1 MKVSIENFRKK
12 ALAVVAAALATIAAA
27 SPDIKEASSLMEKG
41 HYAEAF
47 KAYEKIVFAFDGSPV
62 TDGNRAQALLDAPRG
77 GEGQLY
83 Q

>member
-12 ALAVVAAALATIAAA
+12 SLAVVAVALAAVEVVAF
-27 SPDIKEASSLMEKG
+27 DIKEASSLMEKG

-77 GEGQLY
+77 E
-83 Q
+83 